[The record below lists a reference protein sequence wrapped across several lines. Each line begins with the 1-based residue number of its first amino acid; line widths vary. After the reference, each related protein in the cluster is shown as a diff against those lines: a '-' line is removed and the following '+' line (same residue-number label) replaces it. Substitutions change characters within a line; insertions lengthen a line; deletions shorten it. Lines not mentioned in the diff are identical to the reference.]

1 MRGKSKKR
9 KPMAKKKRK
18 PIDLFNPDWGDK
30 NDKSG
35 WRWLT

>member
-1 MRGKSKKR
+1 MHGRKKSKR
-9 KPMAKKKRK
+9 KPKKRK

-30 NDKSG
+30 SDKSG